1 MAGVAGVI
9 AFVCGSASCL
19 PDDLRAARAL
29 ASPDLTVAVN
39 AAATIVPSEHLATM
53 HPRNAPGWLA
63 QRAAVGMVPPVSLWC
78 PPGSAP
84 HDGWR
89 HAPAWGG
96 SSGLFGVAVAME
108 LGADRIVLCGV
119 PMDPTPHVDDAAPW
133 IAAARYRYAW
143 RVHEVALRASV
154 RSLSGWTRGL
164 LGAPTAAWL
173 GVSKEGGGSVGE

>member
-1 MAGVAGVI
+1 MI
-9 AFVCGSASCL
+9 AFVCGSAACL
-19 PDDLRAARAL
+19 PDDLEAARAL
-29 ASPDLTVAVN
+29 AFPDLTVAVN
-39 AAATIVPSEHLATM
+39 AAAVAVPAEHFATM
-53 HPRNAPGWLA
+53 HPKNAPRWLA
-63 QRAAVGMVPPVSLWC
+63 ARAEAGLPPPASIWC
-78 PPGSAP
+78 PPGVGT

-119 PMDPTPHVDDAAPW
+119 PLDPIPHIDDPEPW
-133 IAAARYRYAW
+133 RDATRYRYAW
-143 RVHEVALRASV
+143 RVHEVALRACV

-173 GVSKEGGGSVGE
+173 GVSQGATRAVRE